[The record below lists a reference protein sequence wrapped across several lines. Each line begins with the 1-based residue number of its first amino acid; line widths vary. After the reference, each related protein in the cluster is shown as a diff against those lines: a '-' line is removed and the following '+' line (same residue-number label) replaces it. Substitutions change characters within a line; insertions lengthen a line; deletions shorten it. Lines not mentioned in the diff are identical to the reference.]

1 MRIQK
6 IRFFIINSCLSA
18 VFLLFIVI
26 FPNIAFAQNTWIVD
40 QSGSGDFTAIQA
52 CIDTASAGDTCLVKA
67 GIYYENI
74 TMKSGVTIQGA
85 GAGDDPLVSSII
97 DGNEN
102 GSVVTAIE
110 VDSTARLDGFT
121 IRSRIMG
128 GRVDMGAYEFVQIS
142 MPWLQ
147 VLLE

>member
-1 MRIQK
+1 
-6 IRFFIINSCLSA
+6 
-18 VFLLFIVI
+18 
-26 FPNIAFAQNTWIVD
+26 
-40 QSGSGDFTAIQA
+40 
-52 CIDTASAGDTCLVKA
+52 
-67 GIYYENI
+67 
-74 TMKSGVTIQGA
+74 MKSGVTIQGA